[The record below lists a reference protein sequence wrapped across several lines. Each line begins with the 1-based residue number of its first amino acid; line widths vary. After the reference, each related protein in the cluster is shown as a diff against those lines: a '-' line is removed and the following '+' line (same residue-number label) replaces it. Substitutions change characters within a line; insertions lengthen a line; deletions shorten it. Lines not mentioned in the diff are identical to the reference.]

1 MSDSELSASTAQLGT
16 LPEGHHCWAWGSC
29 TFCAECG
36 ADMTPSDEPQQ
47 LPASSPRKAPK
58 KLMHVCD
65 SGGPCEEDGSGA
77 MVRMQCKR
85 CSYES
90 EWLYLGSVTE
100 AKRGKPCPV
109 CNALPNA
116 MYTAKPAI

>member
-1 MSDSELSASTAQLGT
+1 MSRTPDMFAELK
-16 LPEGHHCWAWGSC
+16 P
-29 TFCAECG
+29 
-36 ADMTPSDEPQQ
+36 
-47 LPASSPRKAPK
+47 PRKTPQ

-65 SGGPCEEDGSGA
+65 SGGCCEEDGSGA

-109 CNALPNA
+109 CNECVKEQP
-116 MYTAKPAI
+116 